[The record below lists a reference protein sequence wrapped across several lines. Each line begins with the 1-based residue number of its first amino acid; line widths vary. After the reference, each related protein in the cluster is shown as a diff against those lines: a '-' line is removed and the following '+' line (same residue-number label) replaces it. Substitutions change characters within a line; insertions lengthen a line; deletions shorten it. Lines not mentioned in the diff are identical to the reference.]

1 MRVPLSSVAM
11 VTVVAWCWVSAGQLG
26 LRAASVWCRVRRG
39 MVFDWYRRSSHCDW
53 QCVGSGSDVVV
64 GTVLG
69 VGFGLV

>member
-1 MRVPLSSVAM
+1 MHVPLSSVAM
-11 VTVVAWCWVSAGQLG
+11 GLWLHGAGQLG

-64 GTVLG
+64 RTVFG